1 MESPTLMLVFRIQV
15 FSEQSY
21 FFCHM
26 DAVSY
31 IATFKI
37 SRREAKGMSR
47 KWQKRNQQRL
57 PKLRT

>member
-1 MESPTLMLVFRIQV
+1 MEFLTLTLVLRIQV

-37 SRREAKGMSR
+37 SRREAKGMS
-47 KWQKRNQQRL
+47 KNGEKEISKDYL
-57 PKLRT
+57 S